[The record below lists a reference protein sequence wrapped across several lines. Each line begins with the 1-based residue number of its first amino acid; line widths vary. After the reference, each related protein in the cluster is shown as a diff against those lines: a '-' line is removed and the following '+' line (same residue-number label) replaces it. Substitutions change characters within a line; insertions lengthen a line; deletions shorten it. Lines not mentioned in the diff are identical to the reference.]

1 MNNKKK
7 QTVAV
12 AMATAL
18 GVSAMMSPVAVHA
31 QEEDPVTA
39 ITQEDNQQ
47 DSTQETKL
55 QDETPVVEQGAPAN
69 EIPQGLSTNSLPQAG
84 GVAIDKANFPD
95 DVFRQ
100 YVSDNFDVDHDSKL
114 SENELNAVIEIRLEQ
129 IIDLKSLTGIKH
141 MKNLKTLTCQGTG
154 IKELDISHNLSLEYL
169 ACDNTNISQLDTSS
183 NVHLKSL
190 LLLIFKLLI
199 FVL

>member
-31 QEEDPVTA
+31 QEEDPATA

-55 QDETPVVEQGAPAN
+55 QDETPVSEQGLPAN
-69 EIPQGLSTNSLPQAG
+69 EIPRLPKTG
-84 GVAIDKANFPD
+84 EVAVDKANFPD
-95 DVFRQ
+95 DKFRQ
-100 YVSDNFDVDHDSKL
+100 YVSDNFDDNNDDVL
-114 SENELNAVIEIRLEQ
+114 STVELDNATTIQLYGEKNIKNIQGIQYLKNIDFISCDETQIET
-129 IIDLKSLTGIKH
+129 IDVSEKKKLKSLFCSDIPTLTSLNVDGADALVQLQCYSTGI
-141 MKNLKTLTCQGTG
+141 T
-154 IKELDISHNLSLEYL
+154 EL
-169 ACDNTNISQLDTSS
+169 
-183 NVHLKSL
+183 NVSPKMY
-190 LLLIFKLLI
+190 
-199 FVL
+199 